1 MGAAHHVHGHADRLR
16 RGVKDR
22 AGGSRGARHRVVER
36 RVGDRPHHFRQCA
49 AGDQG
54 RQDHHRADPEGSRQ
68 PRHGR
73 DQSDRHRLHGLRG
86 FPRGPPRLHG
96 KAQATVSRT
105 VMVIMHKPVDASGNA
120 PLPTQAAPL
129 PLSRFKVIDLTLA
142 RAGPS
147 CVRTLADWRVD
158 VIPVQP
164 PPGDD
169 EIGELVG
176 RRDGSDFQNLHRNK
190 RAITLNLKT
199 DEGREI
205 LMRLAEQAD
214 VVVENMRPGVT
225 KRLGVDFESVK
236 KRNPRIVYGSISG
249 FGQYGPYTSRPSIDQ
264 IAQGM
269 SGIMSVTGLPGQGP
283 VRVGVA
289 VTDIMAGAFLAQGV
303 LIALL
308 DREVSGEGRWVQTS
322 LIEAGLTLLD
332 FQATRWT
339 MDKKVPPQEGNYHP
353 TNVPMGLYPTADGF
367 LTLAATSNKNFQT
380 LCKLIDREN
389 AAADPRFASA
399 ALRGRNKEA
408 LNELIA
414 GALRGKTSREWFEIL
429 VEAGLLCR

>member
-1 MGAAHHVHGHADRLR
+1 
-16 RGVKDR
+16 
-22 AGGSRGARHRVVER
+22 
-36 RVGDRPHHFRQCA
+36 
-49 AGDQG
+49 
-54 RQDHHRADPEGSRQ
+54 
-68 PRHGR
+68 
-73 DQSDRHRLHGLRG
+73 
-86 FPRGPPRLHG
+86 
-96 KAQATVSRT
+96 
-105 VMVIMHKPVDASGNA
+105 MHKPVEA
-120 PLPTQAAPL
+120 PGHSSPQTQSPQL

-147 CVRTLADWRVD
+147 CVRTLADWGAD
-158 VIPVQP
+158 VIRVEP
-164 PPGDD
+164 PPDD
-169 EIGELVG
+169 TEAGELVG

-236 KRNPRIVYGSISG
+236 KRNPRIIYGSISG

-269 SGIMSVTGLPGQGP
+269 SGIMSVTGIPGQGP

-289 VTDIMAGAFLAQGV
+289 VTDIMAGAFLAQGILV
-303 LIALL
+303 ALL
-308 DREVSGEGRWVQTS
+308 DREISGEGRWVQTS

-339 MDKKVPPQEGNYHP
+339 MDGKIPPQEGNNHP
-353 TNVPMGLYPTADGF
+353 TNTPMGLFPTADGHINI
-367 LTLAATSNKNFQT
+367 AATSNKNFQIF
-380 LCKLIDREN
+380 CKLIDRE
-389 AAADPRFASA
+389 AMAADPRFASIA
-399 ALRGRNKEA
+399 TRRQNKEA
-408 LNELIA
+408 MNQAIA
-414 GALRGKTSREWFEIL
+414 DALGAKTTHEWFELI
-429 VEAGLLCR
+429 VAAGLPCGPVYNIKQAFADPQVQALRIQRTVEHPRLGELGLVAQPCEITGFDREIRSATPDLGEHNDDILGSLGYGADEIARLKAARVI

>member
-1 MGAAHHVHGHADRLR
+1 
-16 RGVKDR
+16 
-22 AGGSRGARHRVVER
+22 
-36 RVGDRPHHFRQCA
+36 
-49 AGDQG
+49 
-54 RQDHHRADPEGSRQ
+54 
-68 PRHGR
+68 
-73 DQSDRHRLHGLRG
+73 
-86 FPRGPPRLHG
+86 
-96 KAQATVSRT
+96 
-105 VMVIMHKPVDASGNA
+105 MHKPVETTGNTT
-120 PLPTQAAPL
+120 PSSQAARL

-147 CVRTLADWRVD
+147 CVRTLADWGAD
-158 VIPVQP
+158 VIRVEP
-164 PPGDD
+164 PPSDGETD
-169 EIGELVG
+169 EMMG

-199 DEGREI
+199 DAGREI
-205 LMRLAEQAD
+205 LLQLAEKAD
-214 VVVENMRPGVT
+214 VVIENMRPGVT
-225 KRLGVDFESVK
+225 RRLGVDYESVK

-269 SGIMSVTGLPGQGP
+269 SGIMSVTGIPGQGP

-322 LIEAGLTLLD
+322 LIESGLTLLD
-332 FQATRWT
+332 FQATRWL
-339 MDKKVPPQEGNYHP
+339 MDKKIPPQEGNNHP
-353 TNVPMGLYPTADGF
+353 TNTPMGLFPTADSF
-367 LTLAATSNKNFQT
+367 LNIAATSNKNFKKFCQ
-380 LCKLIDREN
+380 LIDREKM
-389 AAADPRFASA
+389 AADPRFATS

-414 GALRGKTSREWFEIL
+414 GALRAKTSREWFEII
-429 VEAGLLCR
+429 VAAGLPCGPVYSIKDAFADPQVRELRLARAVTHPRLGEIELVAQPCEMTGFDRAIRTATPELGEHNDEILASLGYKPDEIAKLKAAGAI

>member
-1 MGAAHHVHGHADRLR
+1 
-16 RGVKDR
+16 
-22 AGGSRGARHRVVER
+22 
-36 RVGDRPHHFRQCA
+36 
-49 AGDQG
+49 
-54 RQDHHRADPEGSRQ
+54 
-68 PRHGR
+68 
-73 DQSDRHRLHGLRG
+73 
-86 FPRGPPRLHG
+86 
-96 KAQATVSRT
+96 
-105 VMVIMHKPVDASGNA
+105 MHKPVNTPGTTA
-120 PLPTQAAPL
+120 PQSQTAPL

-147 CVRTLADWRVD
+147 CVRTLADWGAD
-158 VIPVQP
+158 VIRVEP
-164 PPGDD
+164 PPDD
-169 EIGELVG
+169 TEAGELVG

-199 DEGREI
+199 DQGREI
-205 LMRLAEQAD
+205 LMRLAEKAD
-214 VVVENMRPGVT
+214 VMVENMRPGVT

-269 SGIMSVTGLPGQGP
+269 SGIMSVTGIPGQGP

-289 VTDIMAGAFLAQGV
+289 VTDIMAGAFLAQGI

-339 MDKKVPPQEGNYHP
+339 MDKKIPPQEGNNHP
-353 TNVPMGLYPTADGF
+353 TNTPMGCFPTADGH
-367 LTLAATSNKNFQT
+367 LNIAATSNKNFQIF
-380 LCKLIDREN
+380 CKLIDRETM
-389 AAADPRFASA
+389 AADPRFATTALRRQNKETMNEMIAA
-399 ALRGRNKEA
+399 ALRAKP
-408 LNELIA
+408 
-414 GALRGKTSREWFEIL
+414 TREWFELIVAAGL
-429 VEAGLLCR
+429 PCGPVYNVKEAFADPQVEALRIKRSVAHPRLGELDLVAQPCEITGFDREIRTATPDLGEHNDEILGSLGYGADEIAKLKAARVI

>member
-1 MGAAHHVHGHADRLR
+1 
-16 RGVKDR
+16 
-22 AGGSRGARHRVVER
+22 
-36 RVGDRPHHFRQCA
+36 
-49 AGDQG
+49 
-54 RQDHHRADPEGSRQ
+54 
-68 PRHGR
+68 
-73 DQSDRHRLHGLRG
+73 
-86 FPRGPPRLHG
+86 
-96 KAQATVSRT
+96 
-105 VMVIMHKPVDASGNA
+105 MHKPVETTRSGNA
-120 PLPTQAAPL
+120 QGDTPRL

-147 CVRTLADWRVD
+147 CVRTLADWGAEVIRVE
-158 VIPVQP
+158 P
-164 PPGDD
+164 PP
-169 EIGELVG
+169 EAGEAGEFVG

-205 LMRLAEQAD
+205 LMRLAEKAD

-249 FGQYGPYTSRPSIDQ
+249 FGQYGPYSARPSIDQ

-289 VTDIMAGAFLAQGV
+289 VTDIMAGAFLAQGI

-322 LIEAGLTLLD
+322 LIESGITLLD

-339 MDKKVPPQEGNYHP
+339 MDKKVPPQEGNHHP
-353 TNVPMGLYPTADGF
+353 TNTPMGLYPTADGF
-367 LTLAATSNKNFQT
+367 LNVAATSNKNFQK

-389 AAADPRFASA
+389 MATDPRFAST
-399 ALRGRNKEA
+399 ALRKQNKEA
-408 LNELIA
+408 MNEQIA
-414 GALRGKTSREWFEIL
+414 SALRARTTREWFELI
-429 VEAGLLCR
+429 VEAGLPCGPVYNIKDAFADPQVETLRIKRSVTHPRLGELDLVAQPCEITGFDREIRTATPDLGEHNDEILRSLGYGPDEIAKLKAARVI

>member
-1 MGAAHHVHGHADRLR
+1 
-16 RGVKDR
+16 
-22 AGGSRGARHRVVER
+22 
-36 RVGDRPHHFRQCA
+36 
-49 AGDQG
+49 
-54 RQDHHRADPEGSRQ
+54 
-68 PRHGR
+68 
-73 DQSDRHRLHGLRG
+73 
-86 FPRGPPRLHG
+86 
-96 KAQATVSRT
+96 
-105 VMVIMHKPVDASGNA
+105 MHKPVDVTDKSTPQSQASR
-120 PLPTQAAPL
+120 L

-147 CVRTLADWRVD
+147 CVRTLADWGAD
-158 VIPVQP
+158 VIRVEP
-164 PPGDD
+164 PPGDGEAD
-169 EIGELVG
+169 ELLG

-205 LMRLAEQAD
+205 LMRLAEKAD
-214 VVVENMRPGVT
+214 VVIENMRPGVT
-225 KRLGVDFESVK
+225 RRLGVDFESVR

-269 SGIMSVTGLPGQGP
+269 TGIMSVTGIPGQGP

-322 LIEAGLTLLD
+322 LIEAGITLLD
-332 FQATRWT
+332 FQATRWL
-339 MDKKVPPQEGNYHP
+339 MDKKIPPQEGNFHP
-353 TNVPMGLYPTADGF
+353 TNTPMGLYPTADSF
-367 LTLAATSNKNFQT
+367 LNLAATSNKNFQK
-380 LCKLIDREN
+380 LCRLIDREK
-389 AAADPRFASA
+389 AATDPRFATS

-414 GALRGKTSREWFEIL
+414 GALRAKTSREWFEIL
-429 VEAGLLCR
+429 VEAGLPCGPVYSIKDVFADPQVQELRIARSVAHPRLGEQDLVAQPCEMTGFDRAIRTATPDLGEHNSEILESLGYGSDEIAKLRAAGVT